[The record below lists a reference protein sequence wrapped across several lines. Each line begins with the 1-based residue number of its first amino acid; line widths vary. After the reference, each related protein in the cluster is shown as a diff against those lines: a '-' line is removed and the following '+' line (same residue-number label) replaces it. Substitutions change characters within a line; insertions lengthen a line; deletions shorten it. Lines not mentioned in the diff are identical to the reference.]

1 MMYLPSLHKVIHLR
15 GIRVGLDVDVTFDSG
30 ELARL
35 CNSEHLLSRR
45 FGAEMGRTVARRL
58 WDLAAVDAA
67 AVSRLPETVV
77 ESDGSGETRV
87 TFGGSVLV
95 RGVVTLGRPS
105 RAGADGDGMLITSVE
120 GIEVR

>member
-1 MMYLPSLHKVIHLR
+1 M
-15 GIRVGLDVDVTFDSG
+15 TFDSA

-35 CNSEHLLSRR
+35 CNSEQMLASR

-67 AVSRLPETVV
+67 ALGRLPETVV
-77 ESDGSGETRV
+77 ESDGSGETRL
-87 TFGGSVLV
+87 TFGGWVLV
-95 RGVVTLGRPS
+95 RGVVTLRGQS
-105 RAGADGDGMLITSVE
+105 RASADGDGMLISSVE